1 MVVFEFFKY
10 WYKIAVNNI
19 TRTGYMKFNKIEF
32 LNAIDSI
39 RAKIF
44 KKNPILLSWR
54 KLGIF
59 PYNSIVILTKLREYE
74 LYKERY

>member
-1 MVVFEFFKY
+1 
-10 WYKIAVNNI
+10 
-19 TRTGYMKFNKIEF
+19 MKFNKIEF